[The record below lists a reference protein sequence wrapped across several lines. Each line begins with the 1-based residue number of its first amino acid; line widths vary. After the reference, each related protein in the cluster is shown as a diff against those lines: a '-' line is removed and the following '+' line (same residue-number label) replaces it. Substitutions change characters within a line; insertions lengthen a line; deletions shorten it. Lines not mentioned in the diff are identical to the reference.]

1 MGEDGGRLGVLSQ
14 WICHCFQ
21 RIHLLPTDA
30 LVGKGLLNLTKASLV
45 FEIIWISV
53 EVFEATPSLPW
64 PGSALPAEHPCHG
77 GQLDLCR
84 KNLMFSS
91 RDLSPPKA
99 NYHH

>member
-64 PGSALPAEHPCHG
+64 R

-84 KNLMFSS
+84 KNPMFSS